1 VPRDE
6 LGREQGS
13 DAHSREARRRD
24 ESDGPPDDE
33 RQEGGRGEEPR
44 QPPLAHRADGEPDEP
59 ADPGERPGAGRRS
72 EDVEA
77 LRTGEDRVEGHRQEQ
92 RSGDHRGDACH
103 ADRPARAPVAR
114 KESPD
119 RDADG
124 SDDERDRCGGVER
137 GDHRLERSEQD
148 ELAGP

>member
-1 VPRDE
+1 MPIPAKRAAETNRTDRPTMS
-6 LGREQGS
+6 GRRAAAGRSHDSHPSPTGPMANRMSPPIPGS
-13 DAHSREARRRD
+13 DQGPDAAPKTSR
-24 ESDGPPDDE
+24 PC
-33 RQEGGRGEEPR
+33 
-44 QPPLAHRADGEPDEP
+44 EP
-59 ADPGERPGAGRRS
+59 AKI
-72 EDVEA
+72 
-77 LRTGEDRVEGHRQEQ
+77 VEGHRQEQ